1 MDEKELR
8 KSLSDIPLGEIRFFQ
23 QTGSTN
29 DLALAWATTGAEEFS
44 LVIADEQTS
53 GRGRQGRKWITPP
66 GTALAFSVILRLLG
80 NEKDK
85 ITLFS
90 GLGAL
95 ALVQVLSERGLS
107 AQIKWP
113 NDVLISGR
121 KVAGILVESVWMG
134 DQVESVILGLGVNV
148 LSESIPPASE
158 VLFPAT
164 SVHSEGLKIDRLEL
178 LHFVLEKLIFLRH
191 TLGGEEFIQSWE
203 KALAYIGE
211 PVHVWTEPDPVH
223 DKSISITGILQGLES
238 NGALRLDTT
247 AGLQILQFGEIH
259 LRPV

>member
-1 MDEKELR
+1 MEEKGLR
-8 KSLSDIPLGEIRFFQ
+8 KSLSNLSLGEIRFFQ

-53 GRGRQGRKWITPP
+53 GRGRQGRRWLTPP
-66 GTALAFSVILRLLG
+66 GTALAFSIILRLVK

-95 ALVQVLSERGLS
+95 ALYQVLSERGLP

-121 KVAGILVESVWMG
+121 KVAGVLVESVWMG
-134 DQVESVILGLGVNV
+134 DQVESVIVGMGVNV
-148 LSESIPPASE
+148 LPESVPPASE
-158 VLFPAT
+158 VLFPPT
-164 SVHSEGLKIDRLEL
+164 SVHSEGLKIDRLDL
-178 LHFVLEKLIFLRH
+178 LHNVLEKLILLRH
-191 TLGGEEFIQSWE
+191 SMGGEEFIQSWE
-203 KALAYIGE
+203 KALAYMGE
-211 PVHVWTEPDPVH
+211 PVHVWTGPGPSH
-223 DKSISITGILQGLES
+223 DKSFSVTGILRGLES